1 VGCLAAAARVA
12 LQETPSKL
20 VDDNRRAR
28 ELAQAL
34 AATAPLAVDVATV
47 QSNLVYIHTGA
58 LPAAAVAAAVGEQ
71 GVRVLAVGPHTIRAC
86 CHHQIDDGRLR
97 IAIDAFRHAVQQLQ
111 T

>member
-12 LQETPSKL
+12 LQETPPKL

-34 AATAPLAVDVATV
+34 AATAPLTVDVATV
-47 QSNLVYIHTGA
+47 QSNLVYVNTGA
-58 LPAAAVAAAVGEQ
+58 LPAAAVAAAVGER

-86 CHHQIDDGRLR
+86 CHHQIDDERLR
-97 IAIDAFRHAVQQLQ
+97 VAIDAFRDAVQHIER
-111 T
+111 